1 LKAVVVV
8 LLVLNVLAAFFF
20 LPAKNG
26 SGITSFSAE
35 AAVSSL
41 ALLAEKKVKLNAPIE
56 AEVKPDKIGVANNLV
71 EKTLSE
77 EALIKSRLKESREA
91 KEKESAK
98 KVESPTAFPSS
109 MPRTTTLQC
118 LVVKGI
124 KTIASA
130 NRLKKDLISLNA
142 INLVI
147 AASNESSHQYWVY
160 LGPYKT
166 KQEAL
171 DVNVILRNKGRVGY
185 FFTNEQVKNSISL
198 GAFSSS
204 ANAQRLLASL
214 QTEGYGPKIWRRK
227 LDSLVLTAEVPNNDK
242 AILAL
247 ITREGYLSAACK

>member
-8 LLVLNVLAAFFF
+8 LLVLNVLAAFF
-20 LPAKNG
+20 LPAKNDSG
-26 SGITSFSAE
+26 SASASAE

-56 AEVKPDKIGVANNLV
+56 AEVKPDKIGVASNLV

-98 KVESPTAFPSS
+98 KVESPTVFPSS
-109 MPRTTTLQC
+109 MPRTTNLQC

-185 FFTNEQVKNSISL
+185 FFTN
-198 GAFSSS
+198 
-204 ANAQRLLASL
+204 
-214 QTEGYGPKIWRRK
+214 
-227 LDSLVLTAEVPNNDK
+227 
-242 AILAL
+242 
-247 ITREGYLSAACK
+247 